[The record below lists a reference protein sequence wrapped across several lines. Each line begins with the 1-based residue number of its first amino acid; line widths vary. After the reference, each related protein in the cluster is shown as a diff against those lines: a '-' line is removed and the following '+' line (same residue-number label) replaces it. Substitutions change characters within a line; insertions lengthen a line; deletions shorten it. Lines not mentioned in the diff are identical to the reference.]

1 MFYTIYDAVVFKAKE
16 SGIEECEVKK
26 ILQKKGINSEQMRYL
41 KNSCTTLLPEDILN
55 IIYDQFGLTCLEIDL
70 MLGNI
75 PKEYEKSYLNSLSV
89 IAGMLEKEKVQKR
102 KGRKKS
108 KIEFETN
115 RGKLYHADCL
125 DILPQ
130 IEEGTVDLIFADPPF
145 NLKKEY
151 ANGRSDDLS
160 ISEYLNWSQKWID
173 ECVIILKPGGSLYI
187 YNIPK
192 WCVYYGEYLNSKLCF
207 QNWIAIDMKNSFP
220 IKDKYTA
227 SHYGLLYYTKGEKAK
242 TFNKQRLPIQTCR
255 HCGGEYK
262 DYGGYKYKMNKLGVN
277 IADVWYD
284 IFPVRKGKNRLY
296 NELAVKLLDRV
307 ISFSSNEEDLI
318 LDPFGGSGTTYAV
331 AELLNRKWIGMELG
345 DCKVIK
351 NRILSPQKD
360 KELLKK
366 ISEEKN
372 VLFTKKSIKL
382 RKKNGFWLPKE
393 EE

>member
-151 ANGRSDDLS
+151 ANGRSDDL
-160 ISEYLNWSQKWID
+160 
-173 ECVIILKPGGSLYI
+173 
-187 YNIPK
+187 
-192 WCVYYGEYLNSKLCF
+192 
-207 QNWIAIDMKNSFP
+207 
-220 IKDKYTA
+220 
-227 SHYGLLYYTKGEKAK
+227 
-242 TFNKQRLPIQTCR
+242 
-255 HCGGEYK
+255 
-262 DYGGYKYKMNKLGVN
+262 
-277 IADVWYD
+277 
-284 IFPVRKGKNRLY
+284 
-296 NELAVKLLDRV
+296 
-307 ISFSSNEEDLI
+307 
-318 LDPFGGSGTTYAV
+318 
-331 AELLNRKWIGMELG
+331 
-345 DCKVIK
+345 
-351 NRILSPQKD
+351 
-360 KELLKK
+360 
-366 ISEEKN
+366 
-372 VLFTKKSIKL
+372 
-382 RKKNGFWLPKE
+382 
-393 EE
+393 